1 MKRSRGDK
9 RDKYQVEITKRKF
22 IDLLYHSYTDKQI
35 MNELGLKRRTYYR
48 YKSIILEE
56 ERLLWKRIMSGHHS

>member
-22 IDLLYHSYTDKQI
+22 RDLLEHYWTDKQI
-35 MNELGLKRRTYYR
+35 MNELGLKRRTFYR

-56 ERLLWKRIMSGHHS
+56 ERLIWQRFMKY